1 MTKLEYMQ
9 YVREKL
15 QGYDR
20 EFVEE
25 ILENYEEHFEAGLKN
40 GRSEEEICEELGNI
54 ENLLGDIQ
62 DVMGDKDLKTH
73 EIDQFTAIEQPQES
87 YSGIEEIELSLLSM
101 DVQILPS
108 RDGQLH
114 VYLAEGKEKA
124 KYLEESISGNRYF
137 AREKNRSQGKKFLGI
152 AFLIG
157 MNRDE
162 DLKLIVEAPQ
172 QMKAVTVKT
181 MSGDLQVRGITA
193 EATVLETMSG
203 DATLREANAAKLEA
217 MSGDVKLQEATAEKL
232 TIKTASGDISLLNAG
247 GREMVVQST
256 SGDVDWRGAGSENT
270 QITTTSGDV
279 DLMEIDARQ
288 LKIKTISGETEIR
301 TSQFDNLNISSTSGD
316 VEGSFFAQNSYV
328 QTVSGD
334 IEIAL
339 DRRGKQLC
347 ARAKTVSGESNV
359 YGNNRCDAPD
369 AEHYLTAYFSTVSGD
384 IEIR

>member
-54 ENLLGDIQ
+54 ESLLGDIQ

-137 AREKNRSQGKKFLGI
+137 AREKNPGQEVLGDR
-152 AFLIG
+152 FPD
-157 MNRDE
+157 RHE
-162 DLKLIVEAPQ
+162 PRRRFEA
-172 QMKAVTVKT
+172 
-181 MSGDLQVRGITA
+181 DC
-193 EATVLETMSG
+193 
-203 DATLREANAAKLEA
+203 
-217 MSGDVKLQEATAEKL
+217 
-232 TIKTASGDISLLNAG
+232 
-247 GREMVVQST
+247 
-256 SGDVDWRGAGSENT
+256 RGAAA
-270 QITTTSGDV
+270 D
-279 DLMEIDARQ
+279 
-288 LKIKTISGETEIR
+288 
-301 TSQFDNLNISSTSGD
+301 
-316 VEGSFFAQNSYV
+316 EG
-328 QTVSGD
+328 
-334 IEIAL
+334 
-339 DRRGKQLC
+339 
-347 ARAKTVSGESNV
+347 
-359 YGNNRCDAPD
+359 GNR
-369 AEHYLTAYFSTVSGD
+369 
-384 IEIR
+384 

>member
-203 DATLREANAAKLEA
+203 DATLREA
-217 MSGDVKLQEATAEKL
+217 SGEKL
-232 TIKTASGDISLLNAG
+232 TIKTASGDISLMNAG
-247 GREMVVQST
+247 GSNMVVQ
-256 SGDVDWRGAGSENT
+256 
-270 QITTTSGDV
+270 
-279 DLMEIDARQ
+279 
-288 LKIKTISGETEIR
+288 
-301 TSQFDNLNISSTSGD
+301 STSGD

>member
-25 ILENYEEHFEAGLKN
+25 IL
-40 GRSEEEICEELGNI
+40 

-193 EATVLETMSG
+193 EAMVLETMSG
-203 DATLREANAAKLEA
+203 DATLREAN
-217 MSGDVKLQEATAEKL
+217 GEKL

-247 GREMVVQST
+247 GSNMVVQST

-301 TSQFDNLNISSTSGD
+301 ASQFDNLNISSTSGD

>member
-1 MTKLEYMQ
+1 
-9 YVREKL
+9 
-15 QGYDR
+15 
-20 EFVEE
+20 
-25 ILENYEEHFEAGLKN
+25 
-40 GRSEEEICEELGNI
+40 
-54 ENLLGDIQ
+54 
-62 DVMGDKDLKTH
+62 
-73 EIDQFTAIEQPQES
+73 
-87 YSGIEEIELSLLSM
+87 
-101 DVQILPS
+101 
-108 RDGQLH
+108 
-114 VYLAEGKEKA
+114 
-124 KYLEESISGNRYF
+124 
-137 AREKNRSQGKKFLGI
+137 
-152 AFLIG
+152 
-157 MNRDE
+157 
-162 DLKLIVEAPQ
+162 
-172 QMKAVTVKT
+172 
-181 MSGDLQVRGITA
+181 
-193 EATVLETMSG
+193 
-203 DATLREANAAKLEA
+203 
-217 MSGDVKLQEATAEKL
+217 
-232 TIKTASGDISLLNAG
+232 
-247 GREMVVQST
+247 MVVQST

-288 LKIKTISGETEIR
+288 VKIKTISGETEIR

>member
-124 KYLEESISGNRYF
+124 KYLEESVSGNRYF

-203 DATLREANAAKLEA
+203 DATLREAN
-217 MSGDVKLQEATAEKL
+217 GEKL

-247 GREMVVQST
+247 GSNMVVQST

-279 DLMEIDARQ
+279 DLMEIDTRQ

>member
-9 YVREKL
+9 YVKEKL

-62 DVMGDKDLKTH
+62 YVMGDKDLKTH

-87 YSGIEEIELSLLSM
+87 YSGIREIELSLLSM

-108 RDGQLH
+108 QDGQLH
-114 VYLAEGKEKA
+114 VYLADGKEKA
-124 KYLEESISGNRYF
+124 VYLEESISGNCYF
-137 AREKNRSQGKKFLGI
+137 AREKNRKQGKKFLGI

-157 MNRDE
+157 INRDE
-162 DLKLIVEAPQ
+162 ELKLIVEVPK
-172 QMKAVTVKT
+172 QMDAVTVKT
-181 MSGDLQVRGITA
+181 MSGNLQLQGVA
-193 EATVLETMSG
+193 AKE
-203 DATLREANAAKLEA
+203 AKLET

-232 TIKTASGDISLLNAG
+232 TVKTASGDITLRNVSG
-247 GREMVVQST
+247 KEMVIQST
-256 SGDVDWRGAGSENT
+256 SGEVEWRGAGSEHA
-270 QITTTSGDV
+270 QITTTSGDI
-279 DLMEIDARQ
+279 DLKEIDAPQ
-288 LKIKTISGETEIR
+288 AKLKTISGEVEIR
-301 TSQFDNLNISSTSGD
+301 TSQFDHLNINSTSGD

-359 YGNNRCDAPD
+359 YGNIRCDAPD
-369 AEHYLTAYFSTVSGD
+369 AEHYLTGYFSTVSGD

>member
-193 EATVLETMSG
+193 EAMVLETMSG
-203 DATLREANAAKLEA
+203 DAK
-217 MSGDVKLQEATAEKL
+217 
-232 TIKTASGDISLLNAG
+232 
-247 GREMVVQST
+247 
-256 SGDVDWRGAGSENT
+256 
-270 QITTTSGDV
+270 
-279 DLMEIDARQ
+279 IDARQ

>member
-54 ENLLGDIQ
+54 ESLLGDIQ

-193 EATVLETMSG
+193 EAMVLETMSG
-203 DATLREANAAKLEA
+203 DATLREAN
-217 MSGDVKLQEATAEKL
+217 GEKL

-247 GREMVVQST
+247 GSNMVVQ
-256 SGDVDWRGAGSENT
+256 
-270 QITTTSGDV
+270 
-279 DLMEIDARQ
+279 
-288 LKIKTISGETEIR
+288 
-301 TSQFDNLNISSTSGD
+301 STSGD